1 MYWDIVDVSPLKN
14 RELAIKFE
22 DGANGTIRICKSF
35 CTGIFKPLLDDSI
48 IADAKIKY
56 GAIVWD
62 NGLDLA
68 PDTIYKEI
76 KVNPLKYYELV

>member
-1 MYWDIVDVSPLKN
+1 M
-14 RELAIKFE
+14 FE
-22 DGANGTIRICKSF
+22 
-35 CTGIFKPLLDDSI
+35 PLLDDAIVAS
-48 IADAKIKY
+48 AKIKY

-76 KVNPLKYYELV
+76 KVNPQKYYEII

>member
-1 MYWDIVDVSPLKN
+1 MYWDIVSVHPLKD
-14 RELAIKFE
+14 RELAVEFDDGIK
-22 DGANGTIRICKSF
+22 GTIKICKSF
-35 CTGIFKPLLDDSI
+35 CTGVFEPLLDDAI
-48 IADAKIKY
+48 VARAKIKY

-76 KVNPLKYYELV
+76 KVSPQKYYKIA